1 MPHKSGIR
9 AAMAV
14 ALGGLSLSAAVAAE
28 DGTFSEYRDMFGDA
42 NPAVFVIDEG
52 ASIWAEARGPNKVSL
67 EQCDL
72 GLGPGVVEGAYAQLP
87 RYFEDAD
94 RVMDLETRLIYCMVE
109 LQGFDR
115 AEITA
120 DPYSGRGET
129 DTTLE
134 ALAAYVA
141 SESEGKTIDIPQSHP
156 AEKQAYKAGEA
167 LFWHRAGPYDF
178 ACATCHRQDGKRV
191 RLQDL
196 PNLTTADGARSSYPD
211 WPAYRIS
218 QGVVRTMEWRMRN
231 CMRQQRL
238 PMLKVGSEAAVNI
251 ITYMG
256 VNANGGTMAAPGLK
270 R

>member
-1 MPHKSGIR
+1 
-9 AAMAV
+9 MARKPSPLS
-14 ALGGLSLSAAVAAE
+14 ALATALCGLTLSAAFAQD
-28 DGTFSEYRDMFGDA
+28 DGTFSEYREMFGDD

-52 ASIWAEARGPNKVSL
+52 AAIWSEARGPEEVSL

-72 GLGPGVVEGAYAQLP
+72 GLGPGKVEGAYAQLP

-94 RVMDLETRLIYCMVE
+94 RVMDLETRLIHCMVE

-115 AEITA
+115 DEITA

-129 DTTLE
+129 DSTLE

-196 PNLTTADGARSSYPD
+196 PNLTTAEGARSSYPD

-238 PMLKVGSEAAVNI
+238 PMLKVGSEAAVSI